1 MKLSPSVALL
11 LAVVLALM
19 VVFVIDPLDKT
30 TFSTPFC
37 LGMILMWLSL
47 RQKAWVVLTV
57 TIFYCFLDFYAT
69 ELFLG
74 SFQHPAEH
82 PYFWFFQRFGLFIV
96 VCVMSVYL
104 SYHREESERSLK
116 HIQGILSKLP
126 APVVIS
132 DATGIITYVNEALCS
147 FFGKASTELV
157 GKRYL
162 ELFMT
167 NIDEGKAMRYYIEL
181 FGSHDQNAPEVELL
195 TSARPTNIKASLTC
209 LGTGTKRS
217 MITVLQLPH
226 NGTHLVGS

>member
-1 MKLSPSVALL
+1 MKLSPLVALG
-11 LAVVLALM
+11 LALILALL

-57 TIFYCFLDFYAT
+57 TVLYCGLDFYAT
-69 ELFLG
+69 DSFLG
-74 SFQHPAEH
+74 SFRHPAEH
-82 PYFWFFQRFGLFIV
+82 PYFWFFQRFGLFLV
-96 VCVMSVYL
+96 VCVMSIYL
-104 SYHREESERSLK
+104 SYHREESERNLK

-132 DATGIITYVNEALCS
+132 DAIGIITYANEALCS
-147 FFGKASTELV
+147 FFGKASGELV

-181 FGSHDQNAPEVELL
+181 FGSHDQNAPEVVLL
-195 TSARPTNIKASLTC
+195 TSAGPTNIKASLTC
-209 LGTGTKRS
+209 LGTGTQRN

-226 NGTHLVGS
+226 TSAHLAKN